1 MPTYNVSVQNSNY
14 NVITPAQKNMRWGL
28 LMIYLQSIQNNNI
41 VLDDLQVGL
50 TILKLFLI

>member
-14 NVITPAQKNMRWGL
+14 NVITPAQKKYAVGVTYD
-28 LMIYLQSIQNNNI
+28 IPAKYLQNNKMT
-41 VLDDLQVGL
+41 LQVSL